1 MDRVN
6 DRVNS
11 KLESIIEQMEQLIE
25 QSKPVFLSSTNI
37 SVDRERLVDY
47 VRQFKANLPEE
58 IERYRRLMENADAIE
73 KESHDKAERFMAKIH
88 QQASEMVSESEITNM
103 ATKHADDIVALA
115 QQQADSII
123 ADAKYQAD
131 GYLASAQAYLND
143 MLVNLNG
150 MIYDC
155 IDNTTRNTNRFL
167 DSLSV
172 IGQTVQDN
180 LNELNAQPEPEPVPV
195 QMVAEVQ
202 PPSIFDNPAEGE
214 GGDIQ

>member
-25 QSKPVFLSSTNI
+25 QSKPVFLSSTHI
-37 SVDRERLVDY
+37 SVDRERLEDY
-47 VRQFKANLPEE
+47 VRQFKNNLPEE

-73 KESHDKAERFMAKIH
+73 KESHDKAERFMAKVH
-88 QQASEMVSESEITNM
+88 QQASEMLSQSEITNL
-103 ATKHADDIVALA
+103 ANKQADDMVALA
-115 QQQADSII
+115 EKEAERII
-123 ADAKYQAD
+123 NEARYEAD

-150 MIYDC
+150 IIYDC
-155 IDNTTRNTNRFL
+155 IENTTRNTNRFL

-172 IGQTVQDN
+172 VGQTVQDN
-180 LNELNAQPEPEPVPV
+180 LNELNAQPEPEPVPE
-195 QMVAEVQ
+195 VAMTEAE
-202 PPSIFDNPAEGE
+202 PPSMFDNPVEGE